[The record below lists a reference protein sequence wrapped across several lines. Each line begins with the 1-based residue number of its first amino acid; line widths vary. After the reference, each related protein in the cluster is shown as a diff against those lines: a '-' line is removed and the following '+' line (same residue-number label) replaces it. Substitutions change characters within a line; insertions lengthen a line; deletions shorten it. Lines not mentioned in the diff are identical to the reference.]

1 MNCGAHQIEAER
13 HTRGFEV
20 NCNVLSED
28 YKQYHCCVNFCSNDK
43 RNKSGENLSFF
54 NFPIISIEIEMDCR
68 YMQDEWPDFEV
79 RKNRVVT
86 NELLDAR
93 VISDRLYLSIEDS
106 QLTNSLLVTT
116 RLLLKNAAL
125 HLALWRQSISISIN
139 HSEER

>member
-1 MNCGAHQIEAER
+1 
-13 HTRGFEV
+13 
-20 NCNVLSED
+20 
-28 YKQYHCCVNFCSNDK
+28 
-43 RNKSGENLSFF
+43 
-54 NFPIISIEIEMDCR
+54 MDCR

-86 NELLDAR
+86 NELLYAR

-116 RLLLKNAAL
+116 RLLLKNSAL

-139 HSEER
+139 HSKER